1 MLIKQQIKSILISE
15 KNKAFISN
23 NSWVSIAEKYSKEEA
38 VMLAMKAVKAVSHHR
53 FFRLLTLLASDDAD
67 PLAIRNFF
75 SCGSLSSLRLE

>member
-23 NSWVSIAEKYSKEEA
+23 NSWVLIAEKHSKEEA
-38 VMLAMKAVKAVSHHR
+38 VMLAIKAVKADSHHR
-53 FFRLLTLLASDDAD
+53 FSSILTLLASDDAD